1 MRWDLNNY
9 CRSRSRF
16 LNITEREMSL
26 VFLEVEILSGF
37 VNSTDAEDSSV
48 SSQVIV
54 KFYLITCQVVITD
67 ESLTGLVHIECSR
80 KFLSA

>member
-1 MRWDLNNY
+1 
-9 CRSRSRF
+9 
-16 LNITEREMSL
+16 MSL
-26 VFLEVEILSGF
+26 IFLEVEILSGF
-37 VNSTDAEDSSV
+37 VNSTDAEDSSI

-54 KFYLITCQVVITD
+54 KFDLITCQVVITN